1 MEMITGKKAID
12 NSQQDENI
20 HLASWFRRMLLNK
33 DSFEKVIDPAMDI
46 DEEGL
51 ESFRTI
57 AELASH
63 CCAREPH
70 QRPDMGHVVN
80 VLAPLVEIWKPAE
93 PDADDMYGIDLDISL
108 LQGLSKWPNLEGTS
122 NTLDVSN
129 SSSIAASYEY
139 TQSSIPPRSPGF
151 ANSFTSADAR

>member
-1 MEMITGKKAID
+1 MEMITGRKVIE
-12 NSQQDENI
+12 NSQPDENI
-20 HLASWFRRMLLNK
+20 HLVTWFRRMLLNK
-33 DSFEKVIDPAMDI
+33 DSFEKIIDPSMDI

-51 ESFRTI
+51 ESFRTFSG
-57 AELASH
+57 LASQ

-108 LQGLSKWPNLEGTS
+108 PQGLSKWPNLEGTS
-122 NTLDVSN
+122 NALEVSN
-129 SSSIAASYEY
+129 SSSMAASCEY